1 MLFNNFLSNINN
13 INTQLYNTQTQMAT
27 GKSIN
32 NLSDNPTAL
41 SQVMSIQDIQA
52 RFTQYTSNINYAN
65 STLSAQD
72 TATQNISNLLQ
83 NAGSLVVQAANATND
98 AASNTAIAQQLAA
111 VEAEIKNGA
120 NTMFGGNYLFSGFL
134 TNTAPVQNITQQAVI
149 TSSSINDFQIAISKN
164 NDFQIAISKNFGDLN
179 QLQGGSYSIKIDQNG
194 NLTILQ
200 NGNSIPISS
209 DGIDRSFAN
218 GNKLSTSANVLN
230 IINSGGGWF
239 DTGRGVKIYI
249 PADANGN
256 TATFTYTPGGNN
268 VYMGDSNNL
277 SIAYSDGITT
287 PITITAKD
295 MLYKQHQTLQSN
307 NQLLNSSNNP
317 ATAQTLLTDLHLS
330 NALGNVALQ
339 TGQKIVITGTDHDG
353 NVVSGSVFTVSAT
366 ATVSQLLNYITS
378 LKAKEVLQNN
388 KALALQ
394 DGLLATSATTLNSI
408 VGLNSSITISLAN
421 TGTTSVTLSA
431 GSTIA
436 NVLSFFKNN
445 GYSATISHGLIQIQ
459 DNTTG
464 SNNLGV
470 SIKTQSNGIPVFGI
484 FTPVSDGAGEGFDSS
499 VVSATMDNGHI
510 VIQDLR
516 GGTSKL
522 NLNINVFDP
531 KNQNTN
537 NIFGVFNTIVQGGG
551 INVFDSFDNA
561 QAAILGQSINQIS
574 NATGFIGGSTLTPTV
589 SGYYTGN
596 NSVQWTFSVNSAST
610 SLISSP
616 HTILIQ
622 DSKGNSVGQI
632 TMGILSSASNTFKI
646 SVTDANGNTIFTA
659 SKAVNNINDIAT
671 FLNNTY
677 IELPDGV
684 NIKLSPQ
691 KSPDGSYIMPVL
703 NSGDSFS
710 VNLTNMLQQSITNIQ
725 NSLSQVDANRSVIG
739 AYEQRMQLAQTRIN
753 NTSLSN
759 SQTLSNLQDA
769 NYAQVISNYEQ
780 EITIMQALLQSFAKV
795 NQLSLFNY
803 I

>member
-1 MLFNNFLSNINN
+1 MLFNNFLSSINN

-41 SQVMSIQDIQA
+41 SQAMSIQDIQA

-72 TATQNISNLLQ
+72 TATQNISSLLQ

-98 AASNTAIAQQLAA
+98 TASNTAIAQQLAD

-149 TSSSINDFQIAISKN
+149 TSSNNGFQITT
-164 NDFQIAISKNFGDLN
+164 SKNFGDLN
-179 QLQGGSYSIKIDQNG
+179 QLQSGSYSINIDQNG

-209 DGIDRSFAN
+209 DGIDRSFAG
-218 GNKLSTSANVLN
+218 GNTLSTSVNVSN

-249 PADANGN
+249 PATANGS
-256 TATFTYTPGGNN
+256 TATFNYTPGGNN
-268 VYMGDSNNL
+268 VYMGDNNNL
-277 SIAYSDGITT
+277 SIAYSDGLTT

-295 MLYKQHQTLQSN
+295 MLYQQHQTLQSN

-317 ATAQTLLTDLHLS
+317 ATAQTYLTNLHLS

-339 TGQKIVITGTDHDG
+339 VGQTISITGTDHDG
-353 NVVSGSVFTVSAT
+353 NVVSGSAFTVTSS

-378 LKAKEVLQNN
+378 LKTKEVLQNN
-388 KALALQ
+388 KTLTLQ
-394 DGLLATSATTLNSI
+394 NGLLATSATTLNSI
-408 VGLNSSITISLAN
+408 VGVNSSITISLAN
-421 TGTTSVTLSA
+421 TSSTASITLSA

-445 GYSATISHGLIQIQ
+445 GYNATISHGLIQIQ

-464 SNNLGV
+464 SNNLNV
-470 SIKTQSNGIPVFGI
+470 SIKTQTGDIPVFGL
-484 FTPVSDGAGEGFDSS
+484 FTPISNGMGEGFNSS

-510 VIQDLR
+510 VIKDLR

-522 NLNINVFDP
+522 NLSINVSDGTS
-531 KNQNTN
+531 QNSS
-537 NIFGVFNTIVQGGG
+537 NIFGVFNTIIQGGG

-561 QAAILGQSINQIS
+561 QAAILGQCINQVS
-574 NATGFIGGSTLTPTV
+574 QATGFIGGSTLTPIV

-596 NSVQWTFSVNSAST
+596 NSVQWTFTVTNTTSNGSISSLANLSSVGNTAAIAITNSSGVSLGTIDISVNS
-610 SLISSP
+610 
-616 HTILIQ
+616 H
-622 DSKGNSVGQI
+622 GQF
-632 TMGILSSASNTFKI
+632 NI
-646 SVTDANGNTIFTA
+646 SVLDPSGNITSAITSA
-659 SKAVNNINDIAT
+659 ATLSNIQ
-671 FLNNTY
+671 
-677 IELPDGV
+677 LPDGLTL
-684 NIKLSPQ
+684 NLSNAGVTPILQ
-691 KSPDGSYIMPVL
+691 D
-703 NSGDSFS
+703 GDSFS

-725 NSLSQVDANRSVIG
+725 NSLSQVDANRSIIG
-739 AYEQRMQLAQTRIN
+739 AYGQRMQLAQTRIN

>member
-1 MLFNNFLSNINN
+1 MRITNSMLFNNFLSNINN

-41 SQVMSIQDIQA
+41 SQAMSIQDIQA

-72 TATQNISNLLQ
+72 TATQNISSLLQ

-98 AASNTAIAQQLAA
+98 TASNTAIAQQLAA
-111 VEAEIKNGA
+111 VEAEIKNSA

-149 TSSSINDFQIAISKN
+149 TSSNNGFQITT
-164 NDFQIAISKNFGDLN
+164 SKNFGDLN
-179 QLQGGSYSIKIDQNG
+179 QLQSGSYSINIDQNG

-209 DGIDRSFAN
+209 DGIDRSFAG
-218 GNKLSTSANVLN
+218 GNTLSTSVNVSN

-249 PADANGN
+249 PATANGS
-256 TATFTYTPGGNN
+256 TATFNYTPGGNN
-268 VYMGDSNNL
+268 VYMGDNNNL
-277 SIAYSDGITT
+277 SIAYSDGLTT

-295 MLYKQHQTLQSN
+295 MLYQQHQTLQSN

-317 ATAQTLLTDLHLS
+317 ATAQTYLTNLHLS

-339 TGQKIVITGTDHDG
+339 IGQTISITGTDHDG
-353 NVVSGSVFTVSAT
+353 NVVSGSAFTVTSS

-378 LKAKEVLQNN
+378 LKTKEVLQNN
-388 KALALQ
+388 KTLTLQ
-394 DGLLATSATTLNSI
+394 NGLLATSATTLNSI
-408 VGLNSSITISLAN
+408 VGVNSSITISLAN
-421 TGTTSVTLSA
+421 TSSTASITLSA

-445 GYSATISHGLIQIQ
+445 GYNATISHGLIQIQ
-459 DNTTG
+459 DNATG
-464 SNNLGV
+464 SNNLNV
-470 SIKTQSNGIPVFGI
+470 SIKTQTGDIPVFGL
-484 FTPVSDGAGEGFDSS
+484 FTPISDGMGEGFNSS
-499 VVSATMDNGHI
+499 VVSATMENGHI
-510 VIQDLR
+510 VIKDLR

-522 NLNINVFDP
+522 NLSINVSDGTS
-531 KNQNTN
+531 QNSS
-537 NIFGVFNTIVQGGG
+537 NIFGVFNTIIQGGG

-561 QAAILGQSINQIS
+561 QAAILGQSVNQIS
-574 NATGFIGGSTLTPTV
+574 KATGFSGGSTLTPIV

-596 NSVQWTFSVNSAST
+596 NSVQWTFSVTSAST

-616 HTILIQ
+616 HTILIKDPQ
-622 DSKGNSVGQI
+622 GNNIGQI
-632 TMGILSSASNTFKI
+632 TMGILSNASNTFKI
-646 SVTDANGNTIFTA
+646 SVTDASGNTIFTA
-659 SKAVNNINDIAT
+659 SKAVNNINDIAS

-677 IELPDGV
+677 IKLPDGV

-725 NSLSQVDANRSVIG
+725 NSLSQVDANRSIIG

-780 EITIMQALLQSFAKV
+780 EIIIMQALLQSFAKV

-803 I
+803 M

>member
-41 SQVMSIQDIQA
+41 SQAMSIQDIQA

-65 STLSAQD
+65 SILSAQD
-72 TATQNISNLLQ
+72 SATQNISSLLQ

-98 AASNTAIAQQLAA
+98 TASNTAIAQQLAA
-111 VEAEIKNGA
+111 VEAEIKNSA

-149 TSSSINDFQIAISKN
+149 TSSNNGFQITT
-164 NDFQIAISKNFGDLN
+164 SKNFGDLN
-179 QLQGGSYSIKIDQNG
+179 QLQSGSYSINIDQNG

-209 DGIDRSFAN
+209 DGIDRSFAG
-218 GNKLSTSANVLN
+218 GNTLSTSVNVSN

-249 PADANGN
+249 PATANGS
-256 TATFTYTPGGNN
+256 TATFNYTPGGNN
-268 VYMGDSNNL
+268 VYMGDNNNL
-277 SIAYSDGITT
+277 SIAYSDGLTT

-295 MLYKQHQTLQSN
+295 MLYQQHQTLQSN

-317 ATAQTLLTDLHLS
+317 ATAQTYLTNLHLS

-339 TGQKIVITGTDHDG
+339 VGQTISITGTDHDG
-353 NVVSGSVFTVSAT
+353 NVVSGSAFTVTSS

-378 LKAKEVLQNN
+378 LKTKEVLQNN
-388 KALALQ
+388 KTLTLQ
-394 DGLLATSATTLNSI
+394 NGLLATSATTLNSI
-408 VGLNSSITISLAN
+408 VGVNSSITISLAN
-421 TGTTSVTLSA
+421 TSSTASITLSA

-445 GYSATISHGLIQIQ
+445 GYNATISHGLIQIQ

-464 SNNLGV
+464 SNNLNV
-470 SIKTQSNGIPVFGI
+470 SIKTQTGDIPVFGL
-484 FTPVSDGAGEGFDSS
+484 FTPISDGMGEGFNSS
-499 VVSATMDNGHI
+499 VVSATMENGHI
-510 VIQDLR
+510 VIKDLR

-522 NLNINVFDP
+522 NLSINVSDGTS
-531 KNQNTN
+531 QNSS
-537 NIFGVFNTIVQGGG
+537 NIFGVFNTIIQGGG

-561 QAAILGQSINQIS
+561 QAAILGQSVNQIS
-574 NATGFIGGSTLTPTV
+574 KATGFSGGSTLTPIV

-596 NSVQWTFSVNSAST
+596 NSVQWTFSVTSAST

-616 HTILIQ
+616 HTILIKDPQ
-622 DSKGNSVGQI
+622 GNNIGQI
-632 TMGILSSASNTFKI
+632 TMGILSNASNTFKI
-646 SVTDANGNTIFTA
+646 SVTDASGNTIFTA
-659 SKAVNNINDIAT
+659 SKAVNNINDIAS

-677 IELPDGV
+677 IKLPDGV

-703 NSGDSFS
+703 KSGDSFS

-725 NSLSQVDANRSVIG
+725 NSLSQVDANRSIIG

-780 EITIMQALLQSFAKV
+780 EIIIMQALLQSFAKV

-803 I
+803 M

>member
-41 SQVMSIQDIQA
+41 SQAMSIEDIQA
-52 RFTQYTSNINYAN
+52 RFTQYLSNINYAN

-72 TATQNISNLLQ
+72 TATQNISSLLQ

-98 AASNTAIAQQLAA
+98 TASNTAIAQQLAA

-134 TNTAPVQNITQQAVI
+134 TNTPPVQNITQQAVI
-149 TSSSINDFQIAISKN
+149 TSSNSGFQLTT
-164 NDFQIAISKNFGDLN
+164 SKNFGDLN
-179 QLQGGSYSIKIDQNG
+179 QLQSGAYSINIDQNG

-209 DGIDRSFAN
+209 DGIDRSFAG
-218 GNKLSTSANVLN
+218 GNTLSTSVNVSN

-249 PADANGN
+249 PATANGS

-268 VYMGDSNNL
+268 IYMGDNNNL
-277 SIAYSDGITT
+277 SIAYSDGLTT
-287 PITITAKD
+287 PITITAQD
-295 MLYKQHQTLQSN
+295 MLYQRHQTLQSN

-317 ATAQTLLTDLHLS
+317 ATAQTYLTNLHLS

-339 TGQKIVITGTDHDG
+339 VGQTISITGTDHDG
-353 NVVSGSVFTVSAT
+353 NVVSGSAFTITSS

-378 LKAKEVLQNN
+378 LKTKEVLQNN
-388 KALALQ
+388 KILTLQ
-394 DGLLATSATTLNSI
+394 DGSIATSTTTLNSI
-408 VGLNSSITISLAN
+408 FGINSSIAISLAN
-421 TGTTSVTLSA
+421 TNQSTSTTLSA

-464 SNNLGV
+464 SNNLNV
-470 SIKTQSNGIPVFGI
+470 SIKTQTGNIPVFGL
-484 FTPVSDGAGEGFDSS
+484 FTPISNGTGGGFNSS
-499 VVSATMDNGHI
+499 LVSATMDNGHI
-510 VIQDLR
+510 VVQDLR

-522 NLNINVFDP
+522 NLSINVSDGTT
-531 KNQNTN
+531 QNSN

-561 QAAILGQSINQIS
+561 QAATLGQSVNQIS
-574 NATGFIGGSTLTPTV
+574 KTTGFSGGSTLIPTV

-596 NSVQWTFSVNSAST
+596 NSDQWKFTVTNTTSNGSISNLANLTSAGNTAAITITNSSGVSLGTINISVNSHGHFNISVLDPSGNIT
-610 SLISSP
+610 SAITSAATLSN
-616 HTILIQ
+616 IQ
-622 DSKGNSVGQI
+622 LPDGLTLN
-632 TMGILSSASNTFKI
+632 LSSAS
-646 SVTDANGNTIFTA
+646 VTPILQD
-659 SKAVNNINDIAT
+659 
-671 FLNNTY
+671 
-677 IELPDGV
+677 
-684 NIKLSPQ
+684 
-691 KSPDGSYIMPVL
+691 
-703 NSGDSFS
+703 GDSFS
-710 VNLTNMLQQSITNIQ
+710 INLTNMLQQSITNIQ

-739 AYEQRMQLAQTRIN
+739 AFEQRMQLAQTRIN

-759 SQTLSNLQDA
+759 AKTLSNLQDA

>member
-1 MLFNNFLSNINN
+1 MRVTNSMLFNNFLSNINN

-32 NLSDNPTAL
+32 NLSDNPPAL
-41 SQVMSIQDIQA
+41 AQAMSIEDIQA
-52 RFTQYTSNINYAN
+52 RFTQYKSNINYAN
-65 STLSAQD
+65 SILSAQD
-72 TATQNISNLLQ
+72 SATQNISNLLQ

-98 AASNTAIAQQLAA
+98 IASNTAIAQQLAA
-111 VEAEIKNGA
+111 VEAEIKNSA

-134 TNTAPVQNITQQAVI
+134 TNTQPVQNITQQAVI
-149 TSSSINDFQIAISKN
+149 TSSNSNFQITT
-164 NDFQIAISKNFGDLN
+164 SKNFGDLN
-179 QLQGGSYSIKIDQNG
+179 QLQSGSYSINIDQNG

-209 DGIDRSFAN
+209 DGIDRSFAG
-218 GNKLSTSANVLN
+218 GNTLSTSVNVSN

-249 PADANGN
+249 PVTANGS
-256 TATFTYTPGGNN
+256 TATFNYTSGGNN
-268 VYMGDSNNL
+268 VYMGDNNNL
-277 SIAYSDGITT
+277 SIAYSDGLTT
-287 PITITAKD
+287 PITVTAQD

-317 ATAQTLLTDLHLS
+317 ATAQTYLTDLHLS

-339 TGQKIVITGTDHDG
+339 VGQTISITGTDHDG
-353 NVVSGSVFTVSAT
+353 NVVSGSAFTVTSS

-378 LKAKEVLQNN
+378 LKTKEVLQNN
-388 KALALQ
+388 KVLTLQ

-408 VGLNSSITISLAN
+408 VGINSSITISLAN
-421 TGTTSVTLSA
+421 TNSSTSTTFSA

-464 SNNLGV
+464 SNNLNV
-470 SIKTQSNGIPVFGI
+470 SIKTQERDIPVFGL
-484 FTPVSDGAGEGFDSS
+484 FTPISNGEGEGFNSS

-510 VIQDLR
+510 VIKDLR
-516 GGTSKL
+516 GGISKL
-522 NLNINVFDP
+522 NLSINVSGGT
-531 KNQNTN
+531 NQNSS

-574 NATGFIGGSTLTPTV
+574 QATGFIGGSTLTPIV

-596 NSVQWTFSVNSAST
+596 NSVQWTFSVTSAST

-616 HTILIQ
+616 HTILIK
-622 DSKGNSVGQI
+622 DSQGKNVGQI
-632 TMGILSSASNTFKI
+632 TMGILNNASNTFKI
-646 SVTDANGNTIFTA
+646 SVTDTSGNTIFTA
-659 SKAVNNINDIAT
+659 SKAVNNINDIAS

-677 IELPDGV
+677 IKLPDGV

-725 NSLSQVDANRSVIG
+725 NSLSQVDANRSIIG
-739 AYEQRMQLAQTRIN
+739 AYEQRMQLAQTRID

-759 SQTLSNLQDA
+759 SKTLSNLQDA

-780 EITIMQALLQSFAKV
+780 EIIVMQALLQSFAKV

>member
-1 MLFNNFLSNINN
+1 MRITNSMLFNNFLSNINN

-41 SQVMSIQDIQA
+41 SQAMSIQDIQA

-72 TATQNISNLLQ
+72 TATQNISSLLQ

-98 AASNTAIAQQLAA
+98 TASNTAIAQQLAA
-111 VEAEIKNGA
+111 VEAEIKNSA

-149 TSSSINDFQIAISKN
+149 TSSNNGFQITT
-164 NDFQIAISKNFGDLN
+164 SKNFGDLN
-179 QLQGGSYSIKIDQNG
+179 QLQSGSYSINIDQNG

-209 DGIDRSFAN
+209 DGIDRSFAG
-218 GNKLSTSANVLN
+218 GNTLSTSVNVSN

-249 PADANGN
+249 PATANGS
-256 TATFTYTPGGNN
+256 TATFNYTPGGNN
-268 VYMGDSNNL
+268 VYMGDNNNL
-277 SIAYSDGITT
+277 SIAYSDGLTT

-295 MLYKQHQTLQSN
+295 MLYQQHQTLQSN

-317 ATAQTLLTDLHLS
+317 ATAQTYLTNLHLS

-339 TGQKIVITGTDHDG
+339 VGQTISITGTDHDG
-353 NVVSGSVFTVSAT
+353 NVVSGSAFTVTSS

-378 LKAKEVLQNN
+378 LKTKEVLQNN
-388 KALALQ
+388 KTLTLQ
-394 DGLLATSATTLNSI
+394 NGLLATSATTLNSI
-408 VGLNSSITISLAN
+408 VGVNSSITISLAN
-421 TGTTSVTLSA
+421 TSSTASITLST

-445 GYSATISHGLIQIQ
+445 GYNATISHGLIQIQ
-459 DNTTG
+459 DNATG
-464 SNNLGV
+464 SNNLNV
-470 SIKTQSNGIPVFGI
+470 SIKTQTGDIPVFGL
-484 FTPVSDGAGEGFDSS
+484 FTPISNGMGEGFNSS
-499 VVSATMDNGHI
+499 VVSATMENGHI
-510 VIQDLR
+510 VIKDLR

-522 NLNINVFDP
+522 NLSINVSDGTS
-531 KNQNTN
+531 QNSS
-537 NIFGVFNTIVQGGG
+537 NIFGVFNTIIQGGG

-561 QAAILGQSINQIS
+561 QAATLGQSVNQIS
-574 NATGFIGGSTLTPTV
+574 KATGFSGGSTLTPIV

-596 NSVQWTFSVNSAST
+596 NSVQWTFSVTSAST

-616 HTILIQ
+616 HTILIKDPQ
-622 DSKGNSVGQI
+622 GNNIGQI
-632 TMGILSSASNTFKI
+632 TMGILSNASNTFKI
-646 SVTDANGNTIFTA
+646 SVTDASGNTIFTA
-659 SKAVNNINDIAT
+659 SKAVNNINDIAS

-677 IELPDGV
+677 IKLPDGV

-725 NSLSQVDANRSVIG
+725 NSLSQVDANRSIIG

-780 EITIMQALLQSFAKV
+780 EIIIMQALLQSFAKV

-803 I
+803 M

>member
-1 MLFNNFLSNINN
+1 MRITNSMLFNNFLSNINN

-41 SQVMSIQDIQA
+41 SQAMSIQDIQA

-72 TATQNISNLLQ
+72 TATQNISSLLQ

-98 AASNTAIAQQLAA
+98 TASNTAIAQQLAD

-149 TSSSINDFQIAISKN
+149 TSSNNGFQITT
-164 NDFQIAISKNFGDLN
+164 SKNFGDLN
-179 QLQGGSYSIKIDQNG
+179 QLQSGSYSINIDQNG

-209 DGIDRSFAN
+209 DGIDRSFAG
-218 GNKLSTSANVLN
+218 GNTLSTSVNVSN

-249 PADANGN
+249 PATANGS
-256 TATFTYTPGGNN
+256 TATFNYTPGGNN
-268 VYMGDSNNL
+268 VYMGDNNNL
-277 SIAYSDGITT
+277 SIAYSDGLTT

-295 MLYKQHQTLQSN
+295 MLYQQHQTLQSN

-317 ATAQTLLTDLHLS
+317 ATAQTYLTNLHLS

-339 TGQKIVITGTDHDG
+339 VGQTISITGTDHDG
-353 NVVSGSVFTVSAT
+353 NVVSGSAFTVTSS

-378 LKAKEVLQNN
+378 LKTKEVLQNN
-388 KALALQ
+388 KVLTLQ
-394 DGLLATSATTLNSI
+394 NGLLATSATTLNSI

-421 TGTTSVTLSA
+421 TSSTASITLSA

-464 SNNLGV
+464 SNNLNV
-470 SIKTQSNGIPVFGI
+470 SIKTQTGDIPVFGL
-484 FTPVSDGAGEGFDSS
+484 FTPISNGMGEGFNSS

-510 VIQDLR
+510 VIKDLR

-522 NLNINVFDP
+522 NLSINVSDGTS
-531 KNQNTN
+531 QNSS

-574 NATGFIGGSTLTPTV
+574 QATGFIGGSTLTPIV

-596 NSVQWTFSVNSAST
+596 NSVQWTFSVTSAST

-616 HTILIQ
+616 HTILIKDPQ
-622 DSKGNSVGQI
+622 GNNIGQI
-632 TMGILSSASNTFKI
+632 TMGILSNASNTFKI
-646 SVTDANGNTIFTA
+646 SVTDTSGNTIFTA
-659 SKAVNNINDIAT
+659 SKAVNNINDIAS

-677 IELPDGV
+677 IKLPDGV

>member
-1 MLFNNFLSNINN
+1 MRITNSMLFNNFLSNINN

-41 SQVMSIQDIQA
+41 SQAMSIQDIQA

-65 STLSAQD
+65 SILSAQD
-72 TATQNISNLLQ
+72 SATQNISSLLQ

-98 AASNTAIAQQLAA
+98 TASNTAIAQQLAA
-111 VEAEIKNGA
+111 VEAEIKNSA

-149 TSSSINDFQIAISKN
+149 TSSNNGFQITT
-164 NDFQIAISKNFGDLN
+164 SKNFGDLN
-179 QLQGGSYSIKIDQNG
+179 QLQSGSYSINIDQNG

-209 DGIDRSFAN
+209 DGIDRSFAG
-218 GNKLSTSANVLN
+218 GNTLSTSVNVSN

-249 PADANGN
+249 PATANGS
-256 TATFTYTPGGNN
+256 TATFNYTPGGNN
-268 VYMGDSNNL
+268 VYMGDNNNL
-277 SIAYSDGITT
+277 SIAYSDGLTT

-295 MLYKQHQTLQSN
+295 MLYQQHQTLQSN

-317 ATAQTLLTDLHLS
+317 ATAQTYLTNLHLS

-339 TGQKIVITGTDHDG
+339 VGQTISITGTDHDG
-353 NVVSGSVFTVSAT
+353 NVVSGSAFTVTSS

-378 LKAKEVLQNN
+378 LKTKEVLQNN
-388 KALALQ
+388 KTLTLQ
-394 DGLLATSATTLNSI
+394 NGLLATSATTLNSI
-408 VGLNSSITISLAN
+408 VGVNSSITISLAN
-421 TGTTSVTLSA
+421 TSSTANITLSA

-445 GYSATISHGLIQIQ
+445 GYNATISHGLIQIQ

-464 SNNLGV
+464 SNNLNV
-470 SIKTQSNGIPVFGI
+470 SIKTQTGDIPVFGL
-484 FTPVSDGAGEGFDSS
+484 FTPISDGMGEGFNSS
-499 VVSATMDNGHI
+499 VVSATMENGHI
-510 VIQDLR
+510 VIKDLR

-522 NLNINVFDP
+522 NLSINVSDGTS
-531 KNQNTN
+531 QNSS

-561 QAAILGQSINQIS
+561 QAAILGQSVNQIS
-574 NATGFIGGSTLTPTV
+574 KATGFSGGSTLTPIV

-596 NSVQWTFSVNSAST
+596 NSVQWTFSVTSAST

-616 HTILIQ
+616 HTILIKDPQ
-622 DSKGNSVGQI
+622 GNNIGQI
-632 TMGILSSASNTFKI
+632 TMGILSNASNTFKI
-646 SVTDANGNTIFTA
+646 SVTDASGNTIFTA
-659 SKAVNNINDIAT
+659 SKAVNNINDIAS

-677 IELPDGV
+677 IKLPDGV

-725 NSLSQVDANRSVIG
+725 NSLSQVDANRSIIG

-780 EITIMQALLQSFAKV
+780 EIIIMQALLQSFAKV

>member
-32 NLSDNPTAL
+32 NLSDNPPAL
-41 SQVMSIQDIQA
+41 AQAMSIQDIQA

-72 TATQNISNLLQ
+72 SATQNISSLLQ

-98 AASNTAIAQQLAA
+98 TASNTAIAQQLAA
-111 VEAEIKNGA
+111 VEAEIKNSA

-149 TSSSINDFQIAISKN
+149 TSSNSSFQLTT
-164 NDFQIAISKNFGDLN
+164 SKNFGDLN
-179 QLQGGSYSIKIDQNG
+179 QLQSGAYSINIDSYG
-194 NLTILQ
+194 NLTILK

-209 DGIDRSFAN
+209 DGIDRSFSG
-218 GNKLSTSANVLN
+218 GNKLSTSVNVSN

-249 PADANGN
+249 PANASGS
-256 TATFTYTPGGNN
+256 TATFNYTPGGNN
-268 VYMGDSNNL
+268 LYMGDNNNL

-295 MLYKQHQTLQSN
+295 MLYQQHQTLQSN

-317 ATAQTLLTDLHLS
+317 ATAQTYLTNLHLS

-339 TGQKIVITGTDHDG
+339 VGQTISITGTDHDG
-353 NVVSGSVFTVSAT
+353 NVVSGSAFTVSQS

-378 LKAKEVLQNN
+378 LKTKEVLQNN
-388 KALALQ
+388 KVLTLQ
-394 DGLLATSATTLNSI
+394 NGLLATSATTLNSI
-408 VGLNSSITISLAN
+408 VGVNSSITISLAN
-421 TGTTSVTLSA
+421 TSTTLNA
-431 GSTIA
+431 DSTIS

-464 SNNLGV
+464 SNNLNV
-470 SIKTQSNGIPVFGI
+470 SIKTQTENIPVFGL
-484 FTPVSDGAGEGFDSS
+484 FTPISDGTGEGFNSS

-516 GGTSKL
+516 GGISKL
-522 NLNINVFDP
+522 NLSINVLG
-531 KNQNTN
+531 QNSS

-561 QAAILGQSINQIS
+561 QAATLGQSVNQIS
-574 NATGFIGGSTLTPTV
+574 KATGFSGGSTLIPTV

-596 NSVQWTFSVNSAST
+596 NSDQWTFTVTNTTSNGSISSLANLSSVGNTAKIAITNSSGVSLGTIDISVNSPGQFNISVLDPSGNITSTITSAT
-610 SLISSP
+610 SL
-616 HTILIQ
+616 
-622 DSKGNSVGQI
+622 
-632 TMGILSSASNTFKI
+632 
-646 SVTDANGNTIFTA
+646 
-659 SKAVNNINDIAT
+659 NNIQ
-671 FLNNTY
+671 
-677 IELPDGV
+677 LPDGL
-684 NIKLSPQ
+684 KLNLSKNAGVTPILQ
-691 KSPDGSYIMPVL
+691 D
-703 NSGDSFS
+703 GDSFS
-710 VNLTNMLQQSITNIQ
+710 VKLTNMLQQSITNIQ

-759 SQTLSNLQDA
+759 AQTLSNLQDA

>member
-1 MLFNNFLSNINN
+1 MRITNSMLFNNFLANLDN

-41 SQVMSIQDIQA
+41 SQVMSIQNIQD

-72 TATQNISNLLQ
+72 TATKDISSVLQ

-98 AASNTAIAQQLAA
+98 TASNTAIAQQLAA
-111 VEAEIKNGA
+111 VESEIKNGA

-149 TSSSINDFQIAISKN
+149 TSSNNNFQITTSKS
-164 NDFQIAISKNFGDLN
+164 FSDLN
-179 QLQGGSYSIKIDQNG
+179 QLKSGAYSISIDNSG
-194 NLTILQ
+194 NLTIKQ
-200 NGNSIPISS
+200 NGNPVPISS
-209 DGIDRSFAN
+209 DGVDRSFAG
-218 GNKLSTSANVLN
+218 GNTLSTSVNVAN
-230 IINSGGGWF
+230 IINNGGGWF

-249 PADANGN
+249 PANGSS
-256 TATFTYTPGGNN
+256 ATFNYTQGGNN
-268 VYMGDSNNL
+268 VYAGDSNNL
-277 SIAYSDGITT
+277 SIAYSDGLTT
-287 PITITAKD
+287 PITINAQD
-295 MLYKQHQTLQSN
+295 MLYQQHKILQSN

-330 NALGNVALQ
+330 NALGNVSLQ
-339 TGQKIVITGTDHDG
+339 TGQTISITGTDHDG
-353 NVVSGSVFTVSAT
+353 NVVSGSGFTVSAN
-366 ATVSQLLNYITS
+366 ATVSQLLNYITN
-378 LKAKEVLQNN
+378 LKTKEVLQNN
-388 KALALQ
+388 KVLTLQ

-408 VGLNSSITISLAN
+408 VGVNSSITISLAN
-421 TGTTSVTLSA
+421 TNSNISTTFSA

-436 NVLSFFKNN
+436 NVLSFFKNQ

-459 DNTTG
+459 DNSTG
-464 SNNLGV
+464 SNNLNV
-470 SIKTQSNGIPVFGI
+470 SIKTQANGIPVFGL
-484 FTPVSDGAGEGFDSS
+484 FTPISDGAGEGFNSS

-516 GGTSKL
+516 GGASKL
-522 NLNINVFDP
+522 NLSINVLDSNN
-531 KNQNTN
+531 KNSN
-537 NIFGVFNTIVQGGG
+537 NIFGVFNTIAQGGG
-551 INVFDSFDNA
+551 INIFDSFDNA
-561 QAAILGQSINQIS
+561 QAAVLGQSVNQIS
-574 NATGFIGGSTLTPTV
+574 KATGFSGGSTLTPTV

-596 NSVQWTFSVNSAST
+596 NSDQWTFTVTSTASGGSTSSIANLSSVGNSAAITITNSSGVSLGTIDISVNSHGRFNISVLDSSGNIT
-610 SLISSP
+610 S
-616 HTILIQ
+616 TIL
-622 DSKGNSVGQI
+622 SAAN
-632 TMGILSSASNTFKI
+632 LS
-646 SVTDANGNTIFTA
+646 
-659 SKAVNNINDIAT
+659 NIK
-671 FLNNTY
+671 
-677 IELPDGV
+677 LPDGLTL
-684 NIKLSPQ
+684 NLSKAGVTPIL
-691 KSPDGSYIMPVL
+691 KD
-703 NSGDSFS
+703 GDSFS
-710 VNLTNMLQQSITNIQ
+710 VTLTNMLQQSITNIQ

-780 EITIMQALLQSFAKV
+780 EITIMQALMQSFAKV